1 MIDTSR
7 AGVRV
12 RGARGLASGWLLLT
26 GLGMLAVLGFVALAR
41 CGASDS
47 PESSGGSRLPTGPE
61 SIRDASDLVGA
72 PGPHEDQHGM
82 SDLIGGADRVRPV
95 LRIRYPGSAGN
106 AHTDPWTVSLEPE
119 GATTIAH
126 LKRFSIPSVPDSGV
140 VELALPKHFLGRR
153 CFAVLKPH
161 RIARWIEFSTDLPV
175 VELEVPELTRFAVH
189 VSVDGEPEF
198 RLDDATLQVIPVA
211 TGGET
216 EERGGRSASFDP
228 ERQAFEIQG
237 SPGVYE
243 LMLEAPGLAV
253 KTDLESPEL
262 GFTSVRVDTRTL
274 RDNRVD
280 IVLTHAARLHVL
292 VPLQLGEEPTWVDV
306 ARVGHDD
313 ELLSVKT
320 NREGLAVFDSLR
332 AGAYQLMLDGEI
344 MESVGQAG
352 VINLAPG
359 EFRSVTLETA
369 SR

>member
-1 MIDTSR
+1 MRDQFPSWR
-7 AGVRV
+7 SAG
-12 RGARGLASGWLLLT
+12 ASRGLATQGRHLA
-26 GLGMLAVLGFVALAR
+26 GLGVLAVLGFLGVVSCGGDDSSRSPVRSTVTEGGVRAGLDEVA
-41 CGASDS
+41 AS
-47 PESSGGSRLPTGPE
+47 E
-61 SIRDASDLVGA
+61 ASERAQSVS
-72 PGPHEDQHGM
+72 E
-82 SDLIGGADRVRPV
+82 LIGGADLPSPV
-95 LRIRYPGSAGN
+95 LRIRYLGSAAGMN
-106 AHTDPWTVSLEPE
+106 PDGWMASLTPE
-119 GATTIAH
+119 GATTMSYTKYFPI
-126 LKRFSIPSVPDSGV
+126 RSVPSSGV
-140 VELALPKHFLGRR
+140 VEFTLPKHFLGRR

-211 TGGET
+211 VGGET

-243 LMLEAPGLAV
+243 LMLESPGLAV

-262 GFTSVRVDTRTL
+262 GWTSVRVDTRTL

-320 NREGLAVFDSLR
+320 SREGLAVFDSLR